1 MQHHR
6 PFLTGPKDETAYDDG
21 PYPVYPTLPGAPQGQ
36 GVYYPPQ
43 AGNSAR
49 GRFLWKLKTSMWLV
63 ILSVMA
69 YCIYYLLPCGHLA
82 VLGITLHP

>member
-1 MQHHR
+1 
-6 PFLTGPKDETAYDDG
+6 
-21 PYPVYPTLPGAPQGQ
+21 
-36 GVYYPPQ
+36 
-43 AGNSAR
+43 
-49 GRFLWKLKTSMWLV
+49 MWLV

>member
-1 MQHHR
+1 MQHHH
-6 PFLTGPKDETAYDDG
+6 PFLTGPKDEPAYDDA
-21 PYPVYPTLPGAPQGQ
+21 PYPVYPVLPGTPQGQ
-36 GVYYPPQ
+36 GVYSLPQ
-43 AGNSAR
+43 SR
-49 GRFLWKLKTSMWLV
+49 YSTRVRFLRKLKTSMWLV